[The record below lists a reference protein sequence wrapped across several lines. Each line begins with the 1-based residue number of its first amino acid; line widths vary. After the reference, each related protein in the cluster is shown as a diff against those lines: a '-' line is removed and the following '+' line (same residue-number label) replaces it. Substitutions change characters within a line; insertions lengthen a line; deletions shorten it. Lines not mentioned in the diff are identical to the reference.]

1 MKTTSTT
8 GKSWKTRDINIFI
21 EGVGMTIEEVRQH
34 KEELEKVFT
43 TEYGKNFKGIAVDDR
58 CAKSSTPALYLYV
71 KDYIDIA
78 HLGFV
83 SFSQMK
89 KWEKE
94 IRRVFNLGSEVFID
108 INYDYEQ
115 YDDYEGQ
122 GLLELWHV
130 ENGGWLSHSPG
141 M

>member
-1 MKTTSTT
+1 
-8 GKSWKTRDINIFI
+8 
-21 EGVGMTIEEVRQH
+21 MTIEDVRQY
-34 KEELEKVFT
+34 KDELEKVFT

-58 CAKSSTPALYLYV
+58 CAKTSNPALFLCV

-78 HLGFV
+78 HLGLV

-94 IRRVFNLGSEVFID
+94 IRRIFNLESDVEID
-108 INYDYEQ
+108 ITYDYEQ
-115 YDDYEGQ
+115 YDENEGQ